1 MLDIRQRTGYLFL
14 AIVIGHII
22 LISAQVQS
30 KSGGKVLG
38 EVTFGAFAVVQRGT
52 AGVIGSVQNV
62 WRNYVALRGVK
73 NENDALKREVDSLR
87 VQLHEQQALVDRT
100 ARLQQLLDLRGQV
113 SLPTTAAN
121 IIGGDATPGLQT
133 ITIDKGERDGVKPD
147 MAVIAPAGIVG
158 RVFEKP
164 AAHAS
169 RVQLIIGRNA
179 GAGAMIQRSRAGGV
193 IVGGAQDPPLTMEYV
208 SNLAD
213 VKVGD
218 MVITAGTDGIYPKG
232 LPIGKVDSIERG
244 ALYRTIRVRPVVD
257 FSNIEEVLVV
267 LAAPPLEKSDKLET
281 VEKTAAASRPGEAH
295 Q

>member
-1 MLDIRQRTGYLFL
+1 MPDIRQRTGYLFL

-30 KSGGKVLG
+30 KSGGRVLG
-38 EVTFGAFAVVQRGT
+38 EVTFGLFSVAQRGT
-52 AGVIGSVQNV
+52 AGALGGVQHV
-62 WRNYVALRGVK
+62 WHDYVSLRGVK
-73 NENDALKREVDSLR
+73 GENDALKREVDSLR

-100 ARLQQLLDLRGQV
+100 TRLQQLLDLRAQV
-113 SLPTTAAN
+113 ALPTTAAS

-164 AAHAS
+164 AAHAA

-179 GAGAMIQRSRAGGV
+179 GAGAIIQRSRAGGV

-218 MVITAGTDGIYPKG
+218 LVITAGTDGIYPKG
-232 LPIGKVDSIERG
+232 LPIGNVESIDRG

-267 LAAPPLEKSDKLET
+267 IAQPAIEKSNRLDTSMKAAAPAT
-281 VEKTAAASRPGEAH
+281 REAR